1 MYKCT
6 CLNKEEDWSTKRL
19 FSTTFQVIENCRDIT
34 VERIGRSTVFVG
46 STPRAIS
53 QQHFREMSDQ
63 LGFSSEI
70 DLAKAVVA
78 NSVTERWEMLKR
90 FYVDKNSVLSAL
102 PCFTAGPKRSAIAAE
117 NERQDLKRAKRS
129 LEQTRADES
138 HEVPKKSKGNLKKHR
153 TKVKLPV
160 KDETCEAN
168 LEIREIHRLDDDDL
182 HVRNQSCWTPSFKKN
197 KKQI

>member
-1 MYKCT
+1 M
-6 CLNKEEDWSTKRL
+6 
-19 FSTTFQVIENCRDIT
+19 
-34 VERIGRSTVFVG
+34 
-46 STPRAIS
+46 
-53 QQHFREMSDQ
+53 
-63 LGFSSEI
+63 
-70 DLAKAVVA
+70 
-78 NSVTERWEMLKR
+78 
-90 FYVDKNSVLSAL
+90 DKNSVLSGL
-102 PCFTAGPKRSAIAAE
+102 SCFTAGSERSAVAAE

-160 KDETCEAN
+160 KDGTCEAN